1 MLALQFGYPNVQK
14 LKDEISP
21 GQFYEWKQFYAIRPF
36 GDEFMDN
43 RFAFQ
48 TGNIVSMLAKVDN
61 WGDFRTPIYAREHVT
76 RYQSPQ
82 EQTAILDALVKG
94 SKRG

>member
-1 MLALQFGYPNVQK
+1 MLALQFGYPNVEK
-14 LKDEISP
+14 LKSEISS

-48 TGNIVSMLAKVDN
+48 TANVVSMVTKVNN
-61 WGDFRTPIYAREHVT
+61 WGDFKTPIYAREKIKQV
-76 RYQSPQ
+76 QSAQ
-82 EQTAILDALVKG
+82 EQTNILNSLFGK
-94 SKRG
+94 